1 MIARTNSF
9 LLARRIKKR
18 RKSAYG
24 SVTQAGGYLLRQRLE
39 FRHLSISCSLSFFIA
54 PTNSH
59 ARNDR
64 ERERVRVCAKVCER
78 EIIGLSATLFVCV
91 RSKTMMVSTSDK
103 LFASHR
109 VHLASWRC
117 LATPPLPRMP
127 HISRYFWNFSDPSL
141 LSTFFSKFFCLALPS

>member
-64 ERERVRVCAKVCER
+64 ERERERERAGVCESVR
-78 EIIGLSATLFVCV
+78 ERDYRPQCYIICVC
-91 RSKTMMVSTSDK
+91 SIKDYDGI
-103 LFASHR
+103 
-109 VHLASWRC
+109 
-117 LATPPLPRMP
+117 
-127 HISRYFWNFSDPSL
+127 HIR
-141 LSTFFSKFFCLALPS
+141 

>member
-9 LLARRIKKR
+9 LLARKIKKR

-39 FRHLSISCSLSFFIA
+39 FRHLSISCSLSLFLA

-64 ERERVRVCAKVCER
+64 ERERECGCVRKCVRER
-78 EIIGLSATLFVCV
+78 ERLSASVLHYLCV
-91 RSKTMMVSTSDK
+91 FDQR
-103 LFASHR
+103 L
-109 VHLASWRC
+109 
-117 LATPPLPRMP
+117 
-127 HISRYFWNFSDPSL
+127 
-141 LSTFFSKFFCLALPS
+141 

>member
-78 EIIGLSATLFVCV
+78 ERDYRPQCYIICVC
-91 RSKTMMVSTSDK
+91 SIKDYDGI
-103 LFASHR
+103 
-109 VHLASWRC
+109 
-117 LATPPLPRMP
+117 
-127 HISRYFWNFSDPSL
+127 HIR
-141 LSTFFSKFFCLALPS
+141 

>member
-9 LLARRIKKR
+9 LLARKIKKR

-39 FRHLSISCSLSFFIA
+39 FRHLSISCSLSFFNA

-64 ERERVRVCAKVCER
+64 ERGSGCVRKCER
-78 EIIGLSATLFVCV
+78 ERDYRPECYIICVC
-91 RSKTMMVSTSDK
+91 SIKDYDGI
-103 LFASHR
+103 
-109 VHLASWRC
+109 
-117 LATPPLPRMP
+117 
-127 HISRYFWNFSDPSL
+127 HIR
-141 LSTFFSKFFCLALPS
+141 

>member
-1 MIARTNSF
+1 MCE
-9 LLARRIKKR
+9 
-18 RKSAYG
+18 
-24 SVTQAGGYLLRQRLE
+24 SVR
-39 FRHLSISCSLSFFIA
+39 
-54 PTNSH
+54 
-59 ARNDR
+59 
-64 ERERVRVCAKVCER
+64 ER

-127 HISRYFWNFSDPSL
+127 HITRYFWNFSDRHSYPHFFPNSFVSLFRLERRRMPLQVCPTNRASELGRRSRILSFIGGGISTTRNAEEKGDRNSL
-141 LSTFFSKFFCLALPS
+141 LRARERARE